1 MRLVRAII
9 TCQSKWHCTVSA
21 WMGVTFGGFCH
32 YMKGFVADSL
42 LNRKFSLSTSLRN
55 RLNELEVS
63 KIPESIFLLVCQ
75 PKHRKED
82 SINS

>member
-9 TCQSKWHCTVSA
+9 TYQSKWHCTVSA

-32 YMKGFVADSL
+32 CMKGFEADSPL
-42 LNRKFSLSTSLRN
+42 DRELSLSTSLRN
-55 RLNELEVS
+55 RPHELEVF
-63 KIPESIFLLVCQ
+63 KIPESVFLIVHQ